1 MGCVTV
7 NFYIENV
14 STTCEVVIR
23 RLNLCLFQGCA
34 LIVYWNVVGISI
46 VVAVGHAR
54 DNTKLL
60 AVFLCKLTAESFGW
74 CGENRVVV
82 MILLAESVGSVA
94 HICHNLESEFL
105 CFLAFTM
112 VVTNKGYK
120 AFCQTDKAYT
130 QSSMVDDTFYRFFW
144 FQFLGTY
151 PEIFHQQR
159 ELLGH
164 CCLLE
169 LEAFIK
175 LLGCNLQD
183 VVQFCKEH
191 VDALLF
197 VLYAHAFDGKFNNI
211 DGRETEVSTCNTC
224 LFSPTV
230 FEHAGAATHCGNF
243 PLVAFWIIC
252 MPFLILVECGIEVE
266 EIGEEA
272 TCCHLA
278 S

>member
-1 MGCVTV
+1 MV
-7 NFYIENV
+7 
-14 STTCEVVIR
+14 
-23 RLNLCLFQGCA
+23 
-34 LIVYWNVVGISI
+34 
-46 VVAVGHAR
+46 
-54 DNTKLL
+54 L
-60 AVFLCKLTAESFGW
+60 ADEG
-74 CGENRVVV
+74 NQ
-82 MILLAESVGSVA
+82 
-94 HICHNLESEFL
+94 
-105 CFLAFTM
+105 
-112 VVTNKGYK
+112 
-120 AFCQTDKAYT
+120 AFCQSDEADT
-130 QSSMVDDTFYRFFW
+130 QGSVVDDALDGLFRLQVFCA
-144 FQFLGTY
+144 Y
-151 PEIFHQQR
+151 PEILHEQR

-164 CCLLE
+164 RRLLE
-169 LEAFIK
+169 LEALVE
-175 LLGCNLQD
+175 LLGCD
-183 VVQFCKEH
+183 VEDIVELGKEH

-252 MPFLILVECGIEVE
+252 TPFLILVECGIEVE